1 MTQTPQD
8 GPPDRSLRRH
18 EVERRCGL
26 STTTIYRKMADGTF
40 PKPLRVGA
48 RAVRWPESEID
59 RWLSE
64 RPRAGDDEE

>member
-1 MTQTPQD
+1 MTQQRQD
-8 GPPDRSLRRH
+8 GPPDRSMRRH

-40 PKPLRVGA
+40 PRPRRVGA
-48 RAVRWPESEID
+48 RAVRWLESEIE

-64 RPRAGDDEE
+64 CPRTGVDEA